1 MASLLTSAQKTIF
14 KKGLDDLFDTF
25 KQDIVVYKDAQ
36 IEVINVNQ
44 PRMFGYNERVDISNI
59 NFVPVTGVFSAL
71 VNYNKDQKQSYLNEL
86 GNLIS
91 KGDVSIKVKSD
102 AYDFIENNGTT
113 LNISINDTLYK
124 ILSSESFRR
133 YITPDYYTYYLERVR

>member
-36 IEVINVNQ
+36 IEVIDVNQ

>member
-14 KKGLDDLFDTF
+14 KKGLDDLLDTF

-36 IEVINVNQ
+36 IEVIDVNQ

-59 NFVPVTGVFSAL
+59 NFIPVTGVFSAL

>member
-36 IEVINVNQ
+36 IEVIDVNQ

-91 KGDVSIKVKSD
+91 KGDVSIKVKND

>member
-36 IEVINVNQ
+36 IEVVDVNQ

-59 NFVPVTGVFSAL
+59 NFIPVTGVFSAL

-91 KGDVSIKVKSD
+91 KGDVSIKVKND

>member
-36 IEVINVNQ
+36 IEVIDVNQ

-71 VNYNKDQKQSYLNEL
+71 VNYNKDQKQNYLNEL
-86 GNLIS
+86 GNQIA
-91 KGDVSIKVKSD
+91 KGDVSIKVKND

>member
-36 IEVINVNQ
+36 IEVIDVNQ

-59 NFVPVTGVFSAL
+59 NFIPVTGVFSAL

>member
-14 KKGLDDLFDTF
+14 KKGLNDLFDTF
-25 KQDIVVYKDAQ
+25 KQDIVVYKEAQ
-36 IEVINVNQ
+36 IELVDVNQ
-44 PRMFGYNERVDISNI
+44 PRMYGYNERVDISNI

-71 VNYNKDQKQSYLNEL
+71 VNFNANQKQVHLDEV
-86 GNLIS
+86 GNLIP

-102 AYDFIENNGTT
+102 AYDFIENDSAT
-113 LNISINDTLYK
+113 LNVGINDTLYK
-124 ILSSESFRR
+124 IISSESFRR